1 MISNIWQK
9 IKRNQFL
16 IQLIRYCLSGG
27 IAFIADFGLTV
38 LLKEKGDV
46 PPTLAATAGYIIGLI
61 ITYLLSI
68 FWIFD
73 QHRFSNRMW
82 EFLIFAGIGL
92 IGIAITFL
100 CMQLLSAHW
109 QIHYIIAKL
118 TAVVLTTLWNFLAK
132 KYILFSKTKP
142 DRQKAS

>member
-1 MISNIWQK
+1 MISNILQK

-38 LLKEKGDV
+38 LLKEKGNAS
-46 PPTLAATAGYIIGLI
+46 PTLAATAGYVTGLV

-73 QHRFSNRMW
+73 QHRFNSRLW
-82 EFLIFAGIGL
+82 EFLIFALIGL
-92 IGIAITFL
+92 VGIAITFL
-100 CMQLLSAHW
+100 CMRLLSEHW
-109 QIHYIIAKL
+109 QIHYILAKL
-118 TAVVLTTLWNFLAK
+118 TAVAITTLWNFLAK
-132 KYILFSKTKP
+132 KYILFSKA
-142 DRQKAS
+142 KAGNRKTA